1 MCKRSID
8 KKLVKRNVLQN
19 DDIADWM
26 EYFLFKNYSNPKHPE
41 VKCKVV

>member
-19 DDIADWM
+19 DDIGKKK
-26 EYFLFKNYSNPKHPE
+26 EYNDRNIWH
-41 VKCKVV
+41 